1 MDFNDRQYVAVVINF
16 FWGHGTT
23 TPKGVNEEAALV
35 AYEALEQAK
44 VCSSSMNLVP
54 RPTYAKSGITYA
66 LKQLAMIGKRI
77 KQGDTAIYNSC
88 KGVVGLRYKTR
99 IMMALAGV

>member
-1 MDFNDRQYVAVVINF
+1 MDFNNKQYAAVVINF

-23 TPKGVNEEAALV
+23 TPESVYEEAVFV

-44 VCSSSMNLVP
+44 VCSSSMDLVP
-54 RPTYAKSGITYA
+54 RPTYGKPGIKYV
-66 LKQLAMIGKRI
+66 LRQLTMIGKRV

-88 KGVVGLRYKTR
+88 KGAVGLRYKSK